1 MIRCYGPF
9 QQTIVGVCRD
19 GRVLTTN
26 KDFDVAGWRLFNS
39 IDTLEQER
47 AEGPAH
53 AKAERIAKEKAEAK
67 RRAQKRAALLAE
79 QNELQT
85 ELSQL
90 KGLFSGKRR
99 KEIEARLT
107 ELSTALR
114 ELEEKA

>member
-1 MIRCYGPF
+1 MMRYNSTKIGWNRP
-9 QQTIVGVCRD
+9 D
-19 GRVLTTN
+19 GRVLMN
-26 KDFDVAGWRLFNS
+26 ASLFY
-39 IDTLEQER
+39 IT
-47 AEGPAH
+47 

-99 KEIEARLT
+99 KEIEARLA

>member
-1 MIRCYGPF
+1 MTATSVLSCAS
-9 QQTIVGVCRD
+9 CRS
-19 GRVLTTN
+19 T
-26 KDFDVAGWRLFNS
+26 S
-39 IDTLEQER
+39 S
-47 AEGPAH
+47 
-53 AKAERIAKEKAEAK
+53 RIAKEKAEAE
-67 RRAQKRAALLAE
+67 RWAQKRTELLSE

-107 ELSTALR
+107 ELSAAFQ

>member
-1 MIRCYGPF
+1 MYGIRK
-9 QQTIVGVCRD
+9 D
-19 GRVLTTN
+19 GTVVATDDERVS
-26 KDFDVAGWRLFNS
+26 GWRLFNS

-47 AEGPAH
+47 VEGLAR
-53 AKAERIAKEKAEAK
+53 AKAERIAKEKAEAE
-67 RRAQKRAALLAE
+67 RRVQERAAILAE
-79 QNELQT
+79 QDGLQA

>member
-1 MIRCYGPF
+1 M
-9 QQTIVGVCRD
+9 
-19 GRVLTTN
+19 
-26 KDFDVAGWRLFNS
+26 FNS

-99 KEIEARLT
+99 REIEARLGEILA
-107 ELSTALR
+107 ELQ
-114 ELEEKA
+114 EVEEKA